1 MANILVE
8 RNSLSDIADSIR
20 AKNGTQTTYKPSEMA
35 AAIDALPSG
44 GVTPT
49 GELEITA
56 NGTYDVTN
64 YASAEVDVPQSGIT
78 PTGTISITQN
88 GTVDVTQYASAEV
101 AVPTGG
107 TPVINSLSVTENGT
121 YAAPTGVD
129 GYSPITV
136 NVPTSGG
143 LSFSVD
149 EINSICFR
157 KGSSSDIYVDFTEL
171 PNIGTLQNAFSGA
184 WDVANWTSITIKPPI
199 SRKDTRN
206 MFYCSSSKVDTAL
219 QSIIIDGTLLCLQS
233 SQASLFGNRK
243 ALKTIQGILDFT
255 NITRADAYSGTSASN
270 NLFYNCQALENL
282 EIVAGSMTLLTTN
295 WNLSWC
301 SALSDDSLVTIA
313 NALKDTYSGTVTF
326 HATPK
331 ARLSSILGT
340 VSVNDGLS
348 IFEINAG
355 GSVNL
360 QDFLTT
366 TKGVTLG

>member
-1 MANILVE
+1 MANVLVQE
-8 RNSLSDIADSIR
+8 SSLQGIADAIR
-20 AKNGTQTTYKPSEMA
+20 SKNGTQNTYKPAQMA
-35 AAIDALPSG
+35 EAIEAISG
-44 GVTPT
+44 GGITPT
-49 GELEITA
+49 GTIEITQ
-56 NGTYDVTN
+56 NGVVDVTN
-64 YASAEVDVPQSGIT
+64 YASADVDVP
-78 PTGTISITQN
+78 TGS
-88 GTVDVTQYASAEV
+88 
-101 AVPTGG
+101 
-107 TPVINSLSVTENGT
+107 TPVINSLSITENGT
-121 YAAPTGVD
+121 YTAPSGVD
-129 GYSPITV
+129 GYSPVTV

-143 LSFSVD
+143 LSFSID

-171 PNIGTLQNAFSGA
+171 PNIGTLQNAFNGA
-184 WDVANWTSITIKPPI
+184 NNVVNWASITIKPPI

-206 MFYCSSSKVDTAL
+206 MFSCSSAAGDNAL
-219 QSIIIDGTLLCLQS
+219 QSIIIDGTLLCSQS
-233 SQASLFGNRK
+233 SSGSLFGGRK

-255 NITRADAYSGTSASN
+255 NITRADAYNGTGASN
-270 NLFYNCQALENL
+270 NMFYNCSALENL
-282 EIVAGSMTLLTTN
+282 EIVAGSMALLTTN

-301 SALSDDSLVTIA
+301 SALSDNSLVTIA
-313 NALKDTYSGTVTF
+313 NALKDAYSGTVTF